1 MRRINLLFLS
11 VAVFAT
17 CLFLIVCR
25 GEEFYQRHWVFP
37 LESQGSLSFEAD
49 SATCGSCHPKQFGSW
64 KAALHSRA
72 VGPGFLW
79 QLPRIG
85 KHGSENCW
93 NCHSPNPE
101 TKSAWLVRLG
111 WDAPKH
117 GAWKSGTEGQGIQ
130 CAACHL
136 RQGKIYGPPSVGTSA
151 SVFEK
156 SNVFHGKFEERKE
169 FDQSEFCKPCHQSLE
184 KGRKIRDKPLM
195 DVYGQW
201 ARSSFREKGTT
212 CQSCHMP
219 GREHLWKGISDKE
232 TVLTGVK
239 TELKVLPEGLGV
251 RILAELKNEF
261 IGHEFPAYSVPKVYL
276 EIWSESEDGKAK
288 KLSEYSIGWML
299 DLELENE
306 IFDTRLKP
314 GESARLE
321 TILSESEW
329 SRIKRIYFK
338 VVVDPKEYY
347 KRMFSDNWKAKD
359 SFAEATKPWVLPN
372 LKKALEEAESSKYEL
387 SVLEW
392 RR

>member
-1 MRRINLLFLS
+1 
-11 VAVFAT
+11 
-17 CLFLIVCR
+17 
-25 GEEFYQRHWVFP
+25 
-37 LESQGSLSFEAD
+37 
-49 SATCGSCHPKQFGSW
+49 
-64 KAALHSRA
+64 
-72 VGPGFLW
+72 
-79 QLPRIG
+79 
-85 KHGSENCW
+85 
-93 NCHSPNPE
+93 
-101 TKSAWLVRLG
+101 
-111 WDAPKH
+111 
-117 GAWKSGTEGQGIQ
+117 
-130 CAACHL
+130 
-136 RQGKIYGPPSVGTSA
+136 
-151 SVFEK
+151 
-156 SNVFHGKFEERKE
+156 
-169 FDQSEFCKPCHQSLE
+169 
-184 KGRKIRDKPLM
+184 
-195 DVYGQW
+195 
-201 ARSSFREKGTT
+201 
-212 CQSCHMP
+212 MP